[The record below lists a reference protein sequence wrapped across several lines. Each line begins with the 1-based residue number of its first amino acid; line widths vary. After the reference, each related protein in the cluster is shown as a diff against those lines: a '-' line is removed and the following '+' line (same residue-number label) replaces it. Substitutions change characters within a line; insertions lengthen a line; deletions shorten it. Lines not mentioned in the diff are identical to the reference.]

1 MKFFIKLGE
10 YNMMPSS
17 PLIKELNL
25 LVNKEVTVE
34 LRDGSKLRGV
44 LKAVDPSNL
53 NLVLSDI
60 MIGRELYSK
69 IVFSGDHIRA
79 IYLRA
84 IKFDMSELRRRLERV
99 FPKMVHYK
107 VDEKAIMV
115 MDKFRV
121 TEEGVE
127 GEPGPIL
134 ERVRRVY
141 EEYMRELKGQ
151 V

>member
-1 MKFFIKLGE
+1 
-10 YNMMPSS
+10 MMPSN

-25 LVNKEVTVE
+25 LIDKEVTVE

-60 MIGRELYSK
+60 MIGKDLYSK
-69 IVFSGDHIRA
+69 IVFSGENIRA
-79 IYLRA
+79 IYLKA

-107 VDEKAIMV
+107 VDERAIIV

-121 TEEGVE
+121 TEDGVE

-141 EEYMRELKGQ
+141 DDYMRELKGQ

>member
-1 MKFFIKLGE
+1 
-10 YNMMPSS
+10 MMPSN

-25 LVNKEVTVE
+25 LIDKEVTVE

-60 MIGRELYSK
+60 MIGKDLYSK
-69 IVFSGDHIRA
+69 IVFSGENIRA
-79 IYLRA
+79 IYLKA

-107 VDEKAIMV
+107 VDERAIIV

-121 TEEGVE
+121 TEDG
-127 GEPGPIL
+127 
-134 ERVRRVY
+134 
-141 EEYMRELKGQ
+141 
-151 V
+151 